1 MAVASGIVSAASR
14 ATRQVA
20 TGSEGMMGKRNH
32 IWADNSVLIFTQ
44 DNMPLARFVDDEL
57 S

>member
-1 MAVASGIVSAASR
+1 MAVASGIVSAALR
-14 ATRQVA
+14 ATRQAA

-57 S
+57 L